1 MDRPSRRQSAATD
14 PRIDFQGRLN
24 TDPLP
29 LEITIA
35 CERIRRAWTA
45 DDRSARAPHLSPR
58 VGWQV
63 PVIRMYSFDSLP
75 ADEEGR

>member
-14 PRIDFQGRLN
+14 PRPDFQGRLD

-35 CERIRRAWTA
+35 CERIRRAWS
-45 DDRSARAPHLSPR
+45 DEERQERAPHLSPR
-58 VGWQV
+58 VAWQV
-63 PVIRMYSFDSLP
+63 PVIRMCGFDSLP
-75 ADEEGR
+75 ADEEGC

>member
-1 MDRPSRRQSAATD
+1 MDRTSRRQSAAND
-14 PRIDFQGRLN
+14 PRLDFQGRLD

-45 DDRSARAPHLSPR
+45 KDRSARAPHLSPR
-58 VGWQV
+58 VVWQV
-63 PVIRMYSFDSLP
+63 PVVRVDSIGSLP
-75 ADEEGR
+75 VDGEGC